1 MFLSRSLFSHD
12 IPYIVSLSLLC
23 GMIFK
28 IKTLNNKRKIVMD
41 GGYNNIVYRER
52 ESFYSILRRKS
63 GYDLHVALCKNDMK
77 IFCVNRRLQTFLN
90 AFTRWIISSNLNIS
104 RQGCQYL
111 DKDSPLFFNDIN
123 SLIISSSQ
131 NLKQREWSNLF
142 NRLSYKKNIQHNSY
156 NVAYKLLEKG
166 ISVCIN
172 KTICVR

>member
-1 MFLSRSLFSHD
+1 MFLPRSLFSHD
-12 IPYIVSLSLLC
+12 IAYIVSLSLLC

-52 ESFYSILRRKS
+52 EPFYSLLRRKI

-131 NLKQREWSNLF
+131 NLKQKEWSNLF
-142 NRLSYKKNIQHNSY
+142 SSI
-156 NVAYKLLEKG
+156 NVTYKLLEKC